1 MMKISNTLTGQVE
14 EFHPLQKDEVRMYS
28 CGPTVYD
35 FAHIG
40 NFRTFIFIDVL
51 KRFLR
56 YKAYPVYHVMNIT
69 DVDDKTI
76 RNSHADEPKKL
87 REYTDRFTQAFFEDC
102 DQLNIQVPDKVAHAT
117 DHIQEML
124 TLIQR
129 LKENGH
135 TYEKD
140 GSVYFK
146 IASFRDYGKLSKL
159 DVTGLLAGARV
170 DVDEYDK
177 QDARDFVLWK
187 STRDGEPFWESPFGP
202 GRPGWHIEC
211 SAMSMKYLGES
222 FDIHCGAVDL
232 IFPHH
237 ENEIAQSEGAS
248 GKSFVRYW
256 VHGEH
261 LIVDGEKMAKSKGNF
276 FTLRDLMGR
285 GIDPWQVRYA
295 LQSVPYKRQLNFSF
309 DLLRQAESSL
319 DRLEDCRLGLTTA
332 KLKPG
337 SNARIQELNASV
349 LESFERAMD
358 DDLNTAQALA
368 AIFDWVRDLN
378 TAGAEGAIGE
388 DDRSAALSVMHR
400 INEVLVLWRPQE
412 GTPDEKIRQLIE
424 DRNQARGARNYA
436 LADKIR
442 DQILEMGYIIEDTK
456 DGVRWKKS

>member
-1 MMKISNTLTGQVE
+1 M
-14 EFHPLQKDEVRMYS
+14 
-28 CGPTVYD
+28 
-35 FAHIG
+35 
-40 NFRTFIFIDVL
+40 
-51 KRFLR
+51 
-56 YKAYPVYHVMNIT
+56 
-69 DVDDKTI
+69 
-76 RNSHADEPKKL
+76 
-87 REYTDRFTQAFFEDC
+87 
-102 DQLNIQVPDKVAHAT
+102 
-117 DHIQEML
+117 
-124 TLIQR
+124 IQR
-129 LKENGH
+129 LKEKGH

-140 GSVYFK
+140 GSVYFR

-159 DVTGLLAGARV
+159 DVSGLLAGARV

-248 GKSFVRYW
+248 GKPFVRYW

-276 FTLRDLMGR
+276 FTLRDLVGR

-295 LQSVPYKRQLNFSF
+295 LQSVPYKRQLNFTF
-309 DLLRQAESSL
+309 DLLRQAKSSL

-332 KLKPG
+332 KVKPG
-337 SNARIQELNASV
+337 SNSRIQELNAAV

-378 TAGAEGAIGE
+378 TARAEGTILE
-388 DDRSAALSVMHR
+388 DDRSAALSVMNR
-400 INEVLVLWRPQE
+400 INEVLTLWRPPE
-412 GTPDEKIRQLIE
+412 GSPDEKIRLLIE
-424 DRNQARGARNYA
+424 DRQQARKARNFA